1 MARSQEPSSHRP
13 YELVVDLQH
22 RPVVEQMLDDL
33 GVQRSAPQEDDVDE
47 RLGLARLRDLTEA
60 EGAAVEVGELIAL
73 LRQRAARDRDGWQP
87 LLGRNRIAH
96 AVIGDSPAVG
106 SDGLV
111 GVASHKPMQGGE
123 PAPVEN
129 PERRGP
135 AAPETAGSGVRV
147 GLVDTALHPEPAAG
161 ERPAYRTG
169 HATFVAGLIRR
180 QAPAALICPEAVL
193 KGPEARAESWDIAR
207 AMMRL
212 AYEEKVHIL
221 NLSLG
226 SYTMAGGPPLVIS
239 RALERLPADVLVVA
253 AAGNHGALPYLKSGR
268 TKDSGCWPAAHP
280 RSIAV
285 GAVDAEGRQPEWSA
299 QLPWVN
305 YLAPGVD
312 VVSDYFDGDVELG
325 STTAHFNGSATWSG
339 TSFAAAT
346 VSGMVAAGT
355 VPGAVSPQQALAEL
369 VKENRVQTYPQRP

>member
-1 MARSQEPSSHRP
+1 MARSQEPSSHLP

-22 RPVVEQMLDDL
+22 RPVVEEMLDAL
-33 GVQRSAPQEDDVDE
+33 GVQRATPREDDVDE
-47 RLGLARLRDLTEA
+47 RLGLVRLRDLTES
-60 EGAAVEVGELIAL
+60 EGAPVEVGELIAL

-96 AVIGDSPAVG
+96 AVIGDSPSLG

-123 PAPVEN
+123 PAPAESS
-129 PERRGP
+129 ERRGP

-147 GLVDTALHPEPAAG
+147 GLVDTELHPGAA
-161 ERPAYRTG
+161 PSYRAG

-180 QAPAALICPEAVL
+180 AAPAARIFPEAVL

-212 AYEEKVHIL
+212 AYDEKVHIL

-239 RALERLPADVLVVA
+239 RALERLPAEVLVVA
-253 AAGNHGALPYLKSGR
+253 AAGNHGALPYLTNGR
-268 TKDSGCWPAAHP
+268 AHDSGCWPAAHP

-312 VVSDYFDGDVELG
+312 VISDYLDGDVTMGG
-325 STTAHFNGSATWSG
+325 STVHFGGLATWSG

-346 VSGMVAAGT
+346 VSGLVAAGT
-355 VPGAVSPQQALAEL
+355 VPGSVSPQQALAEL
-369 VKENRVQTYPQRP
+369 VRAKRVQTYPQRP